1 MEDYKPL
8 RPFFCRIGTKRLLAN
23 TINKY
28 IPIHNTYVEPFVGGG
43 AILWSKQ
50 PSKKEVINDKD
61 KSLIDDY
68 KLLKSIKERT
78 LPSRDI
84 LKSNESL
91 NKFYNEASNTPMNK
105 LTKSI
110 ILRCNTFGGT
120 GKGKLY
126 LKGNPLNKLNKLDE
140 YQKRLKDV
148 KIYNKSYEEI
158 IKKYDSPNTF
168 FYLDPPYEESEGLY
182 KDPIIDYYEMR
193 KLLDNVKGKWLLS
206 INDSSFIRKTFK
218 GYYYKVV
225 KLASKGGTNVGLKP
239 RTELLIMNYQP

>member
-84 LKSNESL
+84 LKSDESL

-105 LTKSI
+105 LTKAIVS
-110 ILRCNTFGGT
+110 RCNKFP
-120 GKGKLY
+120 KGMPLY
-126 LKGNPLNKLNKLDE
+126 LAGNPFNKLNKLDE
-140 YQKRLKDV
+140 YQERLKDV

-158 IKKYDSPNTF
+158 IKKYDSPTTF
-168 FYLDPPYEESEGLY
+168 FYLDPPYEGSKGLY
-182 KDPIIDYYEMR
+182 KDSIIDYYEMR

-218 GYYYKVV
+218 GYYYK
-225 KLASKGGTNVGLKP
+225 KIKAPSTGMLGILKP